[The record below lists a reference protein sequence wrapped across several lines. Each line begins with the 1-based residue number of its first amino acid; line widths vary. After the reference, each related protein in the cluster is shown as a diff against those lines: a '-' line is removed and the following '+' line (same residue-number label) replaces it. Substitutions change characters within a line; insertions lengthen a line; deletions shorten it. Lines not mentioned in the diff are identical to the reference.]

1 MARLVACWDN
11 NLDSRTEE
19 EEDSVVVVDDDDDD
33 NLWPSL
39 SLDDENDLNAA
50 CWMLSIRELQISG
63 ERILCCCWH
72 DNKNA
77 AADDD
82 DDVCTFVPPLSS
94 DRNNIVSQTRFYKT
108 LLSFG
113 SIFFLFGWVF
123 GLKACVL
130 MTVMEQGFVCA
141 SFPRWFFLAN
151 PKAHLIDYL
160 F

>member
-11 NLDSRTEE
+11 NLDNRTQE
-19 EEDSVVVVDDDDDD
+19 EEDSVVDGDDDD
-33 NLWPSL
+33 NLWSSL
-39 SLDDENDLNAA
+39 SLDDENDRNAA

-72 DNKNA
+72 DNKNDA
-77 AADDD
+77 D

-94 DRNNIVSQTRFYKT
+94 DRNNNIVSQTRFCKT

-123 GLKACVL
+123 GL
-130 MTVMEQGFVCA
+130 
-141 SFPRWFFLAN
+141 
-151 PKAHLIDYL
+151 
-160 F
+160 